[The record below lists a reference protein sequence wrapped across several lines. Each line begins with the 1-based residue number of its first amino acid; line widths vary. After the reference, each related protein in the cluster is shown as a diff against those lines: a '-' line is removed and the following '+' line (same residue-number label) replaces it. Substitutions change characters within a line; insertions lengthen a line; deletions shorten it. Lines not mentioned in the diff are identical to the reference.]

1 MNRFL
6 SFASVFF
13 LFLIISCQK
22 EKSFELGQISKGS
35 LQDSLGD
42 CLTKTVT
49 GTYIAAKALND
60 SNFIDV
66 DVNVSQT
73 GRYTIYTD
81 TVNGYYFRG
90 TGSFSKTGLNTVRLK
105 GAGTP
110 GVVGTDD
117 FYIFFDSTFCDVSVT
132 VQSGPGGGGGGTQS
146 GDYFPLTQ
154 NSFWTYDDGA
164 GSDTSKIT
172 VSGTSTIGGKTY
184 QRFVTTYE
192 LGPPNDTLYYRKDNT
207 TGFYYNV
214 VDTSIFSGLVTFS
227 QSTLDV
233 LFLKNSLTNNAT
245 WNSDFN
251 GKVQGQNI
259 TVRFKFTC
267 VNANASL
274 TANGVNYTNV
284 YHITSVIQAGAA
296 GIFNDISTPQDFYY
310 AKGVGLIKISD
321 QFLGDQVIR
330 YYKVF

>member
-6 SFASVFF
+6 SFASVFV
-13 LFLIISCQK
+13 LFLVISCQK
-22 EKSFELGQISKGS
+22 EKSFELGQLSNGS

-42 CLTKTVT
+42 CLSKTVA
-49 GTYIAAKALND
+49 GTYTAAKALND

-66 DVNVSQT
+66 DVNVTQT

-81 TVNGYYFRG
+81 TVNGYYFRA
-90 TGSFSKTGLNTVRLK
+90 TGMFSKTGLNTVRLK
-105 GAGTP
+105 GSGTP
-110 GVVGTDD
+110 GIAGTDD
-117 FYIFFDSTFCDVSVT
+117 FYIFYDSTVCDVSVT
-132 VQSGPGGGGGGTQS
+132 VQSGSGGGGTAS

-164 GSDTSKIT
+164 GSDTLKTT
-172 VSGTSTIGGKTY
+172 VSGTSSVGGKTY
-184 QRFVTTYE
+184 QRFISTYE
-192 LGPPNDTLYYRKDNT
+192 SGPPNDTAFYRKDNT
-207 TGFYYNV
+207 TGFYYMV
-214 VDTSIFSGLVTFS
+214 VDTSVFSGLVTFS
-227 QSTLDV
+227 QSALDV
-233 LFLKNSLTNNAT
+233 LFLKNSLTTNAT

-251 GKVQGQNI
+251 GKVQGQNV

-267 VNANASL
+267 ANANASL

-310 AKGVGLIKISD
+310 AKGIGLIKISD
-321 QFLGDQVIR
+321 QFFGDQVIR